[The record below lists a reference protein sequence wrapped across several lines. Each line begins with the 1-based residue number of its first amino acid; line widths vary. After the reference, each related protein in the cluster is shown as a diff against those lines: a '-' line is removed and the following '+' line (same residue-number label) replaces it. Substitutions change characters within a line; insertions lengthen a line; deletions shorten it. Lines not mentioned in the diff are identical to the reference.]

1 MHNLFGGRG
10 TQMKMLK
17 GRLAVL
23 LVIRRSVETVQG
35 RSITF
40 DTRDGLKVNDR

>member
-17 GRLAVL
+17 GRTAVL
-23 LVIRRSVETVQG
+23 LAIWRSAETVHG

-40 DTRDGLKVNDR
+40 DTRDGLKVNE